1 MNART
6 VSIIVG
12 VLLNFI
18 IPSHGI
24 TLTLAQ
30 GYPNKPIRIIVP
42 FAPGGA
48 VDLTARLYA
57 QKLSENLRQPV
68 VVDNRGGAGTTIGVG
83 LVADAAPDGYTLLF
97 MSKSGLMGSLL
108 HKVPFDMPKSFTPI
122 TRTDAPRSIFAA
134 SMSLQAKS
142 LKEFIALAKAK
153 PGTLTFGSSGIGSPS
168 HLSME
173 LLKSMANVDML
184 HVPYKGAAG
193 VTANMMSGQIQITL
207 SSIAAVL
214 PLVKSGKL
222 RPLAVTSA
230 QRWPATPDVPTIS
243 EAGLKGYEQTNW
255 HGIAMP
261 AGAPASIVQKINAD
275 MAKIA
280 QLPDLREKL
289 DTYGMA
295 PLSMSPTQFSAFVKA
310 DIETWAKVVKSSG
323 AKPE

>member
-142 LKEFIALAKAK
+142 LKEFIALAKAN
-153 PGTLTFGSSGIGSPS
+153 PGKHTYASDGIGSTS
-168 HLSME
+168 HVSLE
-173 LLKSMANVDML
+173 LFKMTIGIELV
-184 HVPYKGAAG
+184 HVPYKGQGPALIDMLAG
-193 VTANMMSGQIQITL
+193 RVDVKSSGML
-207 SSIAAVL
+207 SVL
-214 PLVKSGKL
+214 PYIRSGKL
-222 RPLAVTSA
+222 RALAVTGETRTVA
-230 QRWPATPDVPTIS
+230 APDIPTFQES
-243 EAGLKGYEQTNW
+243 GVAGWEGTWQGFL
-255 HGIAMP
+255 
-261 AGAPASIVQKINAD
+261 APASTPKPIVQKLYLEVE
-275 MAKIA
+275 KILK
-280 QLPDLREKL
+280 LPEIRRRLTGDGVDIIGSTPEEFLATITHEKEQ
-289 DTYGMA
+289 A
-295 PLSMSPTQFSAFVKA
+295 VKVIKQA
-310 DIETWAKVVKSSG
+310 GIRAE
-323 AKPE
+323 